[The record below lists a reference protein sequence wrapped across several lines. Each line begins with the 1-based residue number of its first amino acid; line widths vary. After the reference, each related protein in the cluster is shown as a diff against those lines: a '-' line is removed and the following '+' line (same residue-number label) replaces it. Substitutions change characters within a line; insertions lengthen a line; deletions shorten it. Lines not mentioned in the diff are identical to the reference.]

1 MFNKIRNIAFAG
13 IIAIPFAACSP
24 QQVTSITTTLLTDV
38 DSAVISACKAFPTV
52 DSILALLNQGV
63 AATAGA
69 LSAAFCAAFQSVGT
83 TPSPAPGPAP
93 AALKAINSEPQYF
106 CTPDGTICGWK

>member
-24 QQVTSITTTLLTDV
+24 QQVTSITTSLLTDV
-38 DSAVISACKAFPTV
+38 DSAVIAACKAFPTV

-69 LSAAFCAAFQSVGT
+69 LSAAFCSAFEAVGE
-83 TPSPAPGPAP
+83 PSPAPGPAP
-93 AALKAINSEPQYF
+93 AALKAINSEPQYY
-106 CTPDGTICGWK
+106 CTKDGKICGWK